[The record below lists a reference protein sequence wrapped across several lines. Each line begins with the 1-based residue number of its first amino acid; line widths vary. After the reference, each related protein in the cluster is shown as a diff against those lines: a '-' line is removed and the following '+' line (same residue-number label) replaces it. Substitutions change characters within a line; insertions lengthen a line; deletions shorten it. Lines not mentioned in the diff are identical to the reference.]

1 VVKRLVS
8 EQLTVLWAPSHRE
21 SPPPSEANKK
31 GRGKAAAHQGQGRAE
46 EGSRRIKDR
55 AGQRKE
61 FGRIGGAQRESGAS
75 ATGRRW
81 IRPRRRRR
89 MDAGDG
95 GHRRRPGTNTTQ
107 LGRICSKFWIP
118 MNDSN

>member
-95 GHRRRPGTNTTQ
+95 DTGVDQGLIRHN
-107 LGRICSKFWIP
+107 LGGFVQNFGSP
-118 MNDSN
+118 